1 MKLNKRYTG
10 NRNAQ
15 NQRTRARRARE
26 YYDDRCFVCHKKFGK
41 YFVFHHIRYVDG
53 EKIYADFEN
62 SVDYN
67 IYLCDS
73 IKEHPQ
79 DFALLCNKHHHVLEM
94 LKRFKRDRLG
104 RLLVMVMISR

>member
-1 MKLNKRYTG
+1 M
-10 NRNAQ
+10 
-15 NQRTRARRARE
+15 
-26 YYDDRCFVCHKKFGK
+26 
-41 YFVFHHIRYVDG
+41 
-53 EKIYADFEN
+53 
-62 SVDYN
+62 DYN
-67 IYLCDS
+67 IYLCDK